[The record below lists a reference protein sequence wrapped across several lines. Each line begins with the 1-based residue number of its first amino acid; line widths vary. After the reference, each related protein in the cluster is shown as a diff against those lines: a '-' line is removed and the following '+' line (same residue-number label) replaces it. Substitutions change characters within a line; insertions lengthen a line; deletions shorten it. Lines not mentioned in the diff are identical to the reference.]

1 MSFTTKHLLPL
12 LALPHVALA
21 DSVQWSTS
29 YNFPGTNDVAMCSDG
44 WLWRIADSGNPLAPT
59 LQYAAPPYT
68 SWVTTSTFGGPAV
81 DLTCNST
88 WSMWTN
94 RLMWYS
100 QAYDVAGGVTVPSRL
115 ESMWYYYPGS
125 FYNYALHASPMGPIT
140 DIDLI
145 SGAEAFAFW
154 GNGQGRP
161 GRLGVVPDLPAT
173 QISWASPAS
182 LHSARLTAGTT
193 WNGNGVLFA
202 LNDDKTLWVNF
213 DTGGTW
219 NLGPGPGWHQI
230 PDPTFSFFGGLVTDM
245 EATTYNG
252 QIQLWVLLSSGAS
265 RTVHRVNYIP

>member
-1 MSFTTKHLLPL
+1 MSALLKRLLPL
-12 LALPHVALA
+12 LAVPHLAWA
-21 DSVQWSTS
+21 DSVQWSNS
-29 YNFPGTNDVAMCSDG
+29 YSFPGTNDIAMCSDG
-44 WLWRIADSGNPLAPT
+44 WLWRIADSGNSYAPT
-59 LQYAAPPYT
+59 LQYSAPPYT

-94 RLMWYS
+94 RLMWYTRP
-100 QAYDVAGGVTVPSRL
+100 YDDEIGTVPSRL
-115 ESMWYYYPGS
+115 ESMWYYYPGA
-125 FYNYALHASPMGPIT
+125 FYNYALHASPAGAVT

-145 SGAEAFAFW
+145 SGAEVFDFR

-161 GRLGVVPDLPAT
+161 GNLGVVPDLPAT
-173 QISWASPAS
+173 QIAWAPPAS

-193 WNGNGVLFA
+193 WNNNGVLFA

-219 NLGPGPGWHQI
+219 NLGPGPGWHPI
-230 PDPTFSFFGGLVTDM
+230 PDPTFALFGGLVTDM
-245 EATTYNG
+245 EATTYGG
-252 QIQLWVLLSSGAS
+252 QIQLWVLISTGSS